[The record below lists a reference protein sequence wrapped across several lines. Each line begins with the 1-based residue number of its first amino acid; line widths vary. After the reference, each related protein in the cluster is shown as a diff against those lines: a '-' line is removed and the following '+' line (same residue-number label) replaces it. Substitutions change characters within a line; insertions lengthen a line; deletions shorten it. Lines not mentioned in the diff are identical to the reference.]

1 MKSSQLDKLYSKLTP
16 TELGTMAFD
25 ALARLDENEADLI
38 VNSVEW
44 QTYRSVHADYR
55 RRVERL
61 VLLTSCYSMEHWK
74 TRALMLQA
82 FCLYSRDGD
91 EDLGDLGI
99 NLFYRLQAVEVALVE
114 VCEQAKIDIES
125 VKSFA
130 CISGFKPLPEYADLE
145 LVGEYVVSFS
155 GILDIGG

>member
-1 MKSSQLDKLYSKLTP
+1 
-16 TELGTMAFD
+16 
-25 ALARLDENEADLI
+25 LDENEAGLI

-44 QTYRSVHADYR
+44 RTYRSVHADYR
-55 RRVERL
+55 QRVERL
-61 VLLTSCYSMEHWK
+61 VLLVSCYSMEHWK

-82 FCLYSRDGD
+82 FNLYSRDDD

-130 CISGFKPLPEYADLE
+130 CIRNFQPLLEYADSE
-145 LVGEYVVSFS
+145 LVAEYVVSFS
-155 GILDIGG
+155 GILNVGG

>member
-1 MKSSQLDKLYSKLTP
+1 MKSSQLDKLYNKLTP
-16 TELGTMAFD
+16 TEQGTLAFD

-44 QTYRSVHADYR
+44 KTYRSVHAGYR

-61 VLLTSCYSMEHWK
+61 VLLASCYSMEHWR

-82 FCLYSRDGD
+82 FNLYSRNDD
-91 EDLGDLGI
+91 DDLGDLGI

-114 VCEQAKIDIES
+114 VCKQAVIDIQSMKS
-125 VKSFA
+125 VA
-130 CISGFKPLPEYADLE
+130 CIRDFQPLPEYADPD
-145 LVGEYVVSFS
+145 LVAEYVVSFS
-155 GILDIGG
+155 GILNMGG